1 MLRFRHKM
9 QPQGVPGE
17 LTANG
22 PEQRLDRLRQ
32 MVSGLIRYERIEPK
46 YAHAAEARQYAE
58 RLIYLAIKNG
68 DKHKHTMEMA
78 NYWLLE
84 KDLIHKLFK
93 VLVPRFQNSHSS
105 FTQIHKKANEYPGGG
120 GLIQAVLELKGNP
133 YPPVNPH
140 KRDTKFLLS
149 NILLSAAR
157 KDFYETKKQLKESAM
172 LEASNAAS
180 LGKPSANDNS
190 QLDEPEE
197 HDVSSSVDPL
207 PSDIDSSQK
216 R

>member
-1 MLRFRHKM
+1 MR
-9 QPQGVPGE
+9 PQHLPGQ
-17 LTANG
+17 LSPNG
-22 PEQRLDRLRQ
+22 PEQRIQRLRQ
-32 MVSGLIRYERIEPK
+32 IVSGLIRYERIEPK
-46 YAHAAEARQYAE
+46 YDSGEEARQYAE

-78 NYWLLE
+78 DYWLLE

-105 FTQIHKKANEYPGGG
+105 FTQLHKKAIEYPHTSGDGKS
-120 GLIQAVLELKGNP
+120 QAVLELKGNP

-157 KDFYETKKQLKESAM
+157 KDFYETKKQLKESAR
-172 LEASNAAS
+172 LGAADTAS
-180 LGKPSANDNS
+180 LDKQLADDNS
-190 QLDEPEE
+190 QLDNTE
-197 HDVSSSVDPL
+197 DIGDSSSVDPT

-216 R
+216 GW